1 MDEDPGLFWNGLFA
15 RKEKPGRS
23 EEGGV
28 GRGDA
33 RLWESARSRGRR
45 LEAGRKHTWD
55 AERISTSSVS
65 LYFLFFELVSGR
77 RSAKGCEHEG
87 SCQHV
92 KAFNMADPQV
102 VGESQFIRDIEKS
115 AIDAF
120 NEEHPYEQSFYN
132 DVAGFVAAVNWEAD
146 GHWLAAFAAVHAV
159 FFILI
164 VFCRRV
170 EIVQLATFVSI
181 CGVVMASEVVNAFL
195 HEHWRDF
202 ATQDYFDEH
211 GVFFSCLFS
220 GPLLI
225 LGFLQ
230 VRYCVPCCPLS
241 AQTVLLE

>member
-1 MDEDPGLFWNGLFA
+1 
-15 RKEKPGRS
+15 
-23 EEGGV
+23 
-28 GRGDA
+28 
-33 RLWESARSRGRR
+33 
-45 LEAGRKHTWD
+45 
-55 AERISTSSVS
+55 
-65 LYFLFFELVSGR
+65 
-77 RSAKGCEHEG
+77 
-87 SCQHV
+87 
-92 KAFNMADPQV
+92 MADPQV

-230 VRYCVPCCPLS
+230 LVLTLCYVKDLLV
-241 AQTVLLE
+241 TVKRAELKHGPISELKEKAAASGKQAKIPSGKPKDD

>member
-1 MDEDPGLFWNGLFA
+1 MW
-15 RKEKPGRS
+15 
-23 EEGGV
+23 
-28 GRGDA
+28 
-33 RLWESARSRGRR
+33 
-45 LEAGRKHTWD
+45 
-55 AERISTSSVS
+55 
-65 LYFLFFELVSGR
+65 
-77 RSAKGCEHEG
+77 KGCEHEF
-87 SCQHV
+87 SCQNA
-92 KAFNMADPQV
+92 KSFKMADPQV
-102 VGESQFIRDIEKS
+102 GGESQFIRDIEKS

-146 GHWLAAFAAVHAV
+146 GHWLTAFAAVHAV

-181 CGVVMASEVVNAFL
+181 CGLVLASEVVNAFL

-230 VRYCVPCCPLS
+230 VRFWFFISFLHLLKR
-241 AQTVLLE
+241 VLLDSASLLRTDGCSVWHSTMLFFPSLF